1 MSFQEL
7 DMVVLVRDLPDH
19 LLRSGD
25 TGAIV
30 HLHSPDAFEVEF
42 MRASGTTVAVIELT
56 AADVRL
62 ARDDDQ
68 MAVRSHAEMTG
79 RE

>member
-19 LLRSGD
+19 RLRCGD

-30 HLHSPDAFEVEF
+30 HLHSPDAFEVELCAR
-42 MRASGTTVAVIELT
+42 RALPLPLLNS
-56 AADVRL
+56 RP
-62 ARDDDQ
+62 Q
-68 MAVRSHAEMTG
+68 MCDW
-79 RE
+79 RETMIRWPYGATRR